1 MVKRRHKPIS
11 DSEISTLA
19 DQQRPEKVGSKRRL
33 PFCGVPLV
41 LFAISLSTPGAERRV
56 MVFRVMPPAAASRP
70 MVGFLSLVHPA

>member
-33 PFCGVPLV
+33 RQAWCTARLIARGDM
-41 LFAISLSTPGAERRV
+41 E
-56 MVFRVMPPAAASRP
+56 
-70 MVGFLSLVHPA
+70 

>member
-33 PFCGVPLV
+33 R
-41 LFAISLSTPGAERRV
+41 IT
-56 MVFRVMPPAAASRP
+56 
-70 MVGFLSLVHPA
+70 HPIALPTFSVSHAYRNSFE